1 MNIPYT
7 ENAVPHM
14 RGELLWYSF
23 PLLDAYSD
31 RLNHGFSTRLGG
43 VSEGALAS
51 LNLGLGR
58 GDDLQKVREN
68 YRLWGEAAGFDA
80 DKTVISQQ
88 THGVALRKV
97 SRKDEGKGLLRERDY
112 HDIDGL
118 YTDQSGPVLITTYAD
133 CTPLLF
139 YAPDRHIA
147 ATSHAGWR
155 GTAAGIACKTV
166 EEMCR
171 IGAQPKAIQAAIGPC
186 IHNCCYEVS
195 LDFYDEVE
203 RLCGRTFA
211 NRYITPYPARAE
223 KAPRELILNPPDR
236 TESPKYRADLVGMNL
251 HMLRSVGMAE
261 AHINIC
267 AACTCCQSTLYFS
280 HRATGGKR
288 GTMAAIISL

>member
-1 MNIPYT
+1 MIMN
-7 ENAVPHM
+7 NF
-14 RGELLWYSF
+14 ELVNHNGVIFQRAGNLS
-23 PLLDAYSD
+23 AK
-31 RLNHGFSTRLGG
+31 HGFSTRRGG
-43 VSEGALAS
+43 LSVLPHTAE
-51 LNLGLGR
+51 LNLAFGR
-58 GDDLQKVREN
+58 GDDEQ
-68 YRLWGEAAGFDA
+68 
-80 DKTVISQQ
+80 TVIANLNIFCQALRIEPETVVSARQIHSAEVAQ
-88 THGVALRKV
+88 VGPDDRGLGRFALDGFVANQPGIALCIKTADCVPILLCDEEHGVIGA
-97 SRKDEGKGLLRERDY
+97 
-112 HDIDGL
+112 
-118 YTDQSGPVLITTYAD
+118 
-133 CTPLLF
+133 C
-139 YAPDRHIA
+139 
-147 ATSHAGWR
+147 HAGWR